1 MLAADSDATGCIKMM
16 LDNHDEFQQNET
28 TYNDTPDS
36 DINVNSSGDDV
47 DGVPGAQSTLTHQP
61 VSFDPRK
68 MQEKQFSVDTKDD
81 NEDNVLCRAIRNGK
95 R

>member
-1 MLAADSDATGCIKMM
+1 MLAADSGAMGCIKMM

-36 DINVNSSGDDV
+36 GINVNSSGDEV
-47 DGVPGAQSTLTHQP
+47 DGVPGAQSTLTHQ
-61 VSFDPRK
+61 VSFDAK
-68 MQEKQFSVDTKDD
+68 KVKELQFSVDTKDD
-81 NEDNVLCRAIRNGK
+81 NGDDVLCRAIRNGK